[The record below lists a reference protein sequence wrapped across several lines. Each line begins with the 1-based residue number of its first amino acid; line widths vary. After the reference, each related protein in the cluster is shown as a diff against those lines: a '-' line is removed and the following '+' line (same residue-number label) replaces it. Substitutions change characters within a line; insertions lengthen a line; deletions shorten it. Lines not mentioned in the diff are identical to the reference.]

1 MNKKQ
6 DIRYDEF
13 GEEILYEIRHNLNW
27 WDSLVF
33 GTMFL
38 FGSLLVYGS
47 VSDFFA
53 MTEKY
58 SMDTPIFVVFFGF
71 SLCWVGIYN
80 LLYTRKNR
88 IYITNQG
95 IGFERRK
102 WFRMQKG
109 FFGFGEVGFRIVL
122 LSTGLCP
129 VSPPSIITIFP
140 LGNIKSKYVP
150 FWQLKS
156 YCHIFLTFWNNYISP
171 KLYNE
176 TTEQCYLHD
185 FLIKKTKE
193 ALESQGID
201 ANSLPYDLEKQF
213 HMQ

>member
-13 GEEILYEIRHNLNW
+13 GEEILYEIRHNLSW

-38 FGSLLVYGS
+38 FGIIIVYAGIE
-47 VSDFFA
+47 DFVL
-53 MTEKY
+53 ERI
-58 SMDTPIFVVFFGF
+58 DIVFFITLMLFGIPF
-71 SLCWVGIYN
+71 VFLSLFQ
-80 LLYTRKNR
+80 LLYAHKNR

-95 IGFERRK
+95 IGFERRN

-109 FFGFGEVGFRIVL
+109 FFKFGEVGFRLVL

-201 ANSLPYDLEKQF
+201 TNSLPYDLEKQF
-213 HMQ
+213 HM

>member
-27 WDSLVF
+27 WDYVMFSIFFPFSCLVVYAGLELTLLEKNMGYLILPLVF
-33 GTMFL
+33 LIVCM
-38 FGSLLVYGS
+38 LLLH
-47 VSDFFA
+47 D
-53 MTEKY
+53 
-58 SMDTPIFVVFFGF
+58 IF
-71 SLCWVGIYN
+71 YK
-80 LLYTRKNR
+80 RKNR
-88 IYITNQG
+88 FYITNQG

-171 KLYNE
+171 KLYDE
-176 TTEQCYLHD
+176 ITEQCYLHD
-185 FLIKKTKE
+185 FFIKKNQRSFRISRYRRKFF
-193 ALESQGID
+193 AL
-201 ANSLPYDLEKQF
+201 
-213 HMQ
+213 

>member
-13 GEEILYEIRHNLNW
+13 GEEILYEIRHNLSW

-38 FGSLLVYGS
+38 FGIIIVYAGIE
-47 VSDFFA
+47 DFVL
-53 MTEKY
+53 ERI
-58 SMDTPIFVVFFGF
+58 DIVFFITLMLFGIPF
-71 SLCWVGIYN
+71 VFLSLFQ
-80 LLYTRKNR
+80 LLYAHKNR

-95 IGFERRK
+95 IGFERRN

-109 FFGFGEVGFRIVL
+109 FFKFGEVGFRLVL

-129 VSPPSIITIFP
+129 VSPPSMITIFP

-156 YCHIFLTFWNNYISP
+156 YCQIFLTFWNGYVSP

-176 TTEQCYLHD
+176 ITEQCYLHD

-201 ANSLPYDLEKQF
+201 TNSLPYDLEKQF
-213 HMQ
+213 HM

>member
-1 MNKKQ
+1 MNEKQ

-13 GEEILYEIRHNLNW
+13 GEEILYEIRHNLSW
-27 WDSLVF
+27 WDYLVF

-38 FGSLLVYGS
+38 FGIIIVYAGIE
-47 VSDFFA
+47 DFVL
-53 MTEKY
+53 ERI
-58 SMDTPIFVVFFGF
+58 DIVFFITLMLFGIPF
-71 SLCWVGIYN
+71 VFLSLFQ
-80 LLYTRKNR
+80 LLYARKNR

-95 IGFERRK
+95 IGFERRN

-109 FFGFGEVGFRIVL
+109 FFKFGEVGFRLVL

-129 VSPPSIITIFP
+129 VSPPSMITIFP

-171 KLYNE
+171 KLYDE
-176 TTEQCYLHD
+176 ITEQCYLHD

>member
-13 GEEILYEIRHNLNW
+13 GEEILYEIRHNLSW

-38 FGSLLVYGS
+38 FGIIIVYAGIE
-47 VSDFFA
+47 DFVL
-53 MTEKY
+53 ERI
-58 SMDTPIFVVFFGF
+58 DIVFFITLMLFGIPF
-71 SLCWVGIYN
+71 VFLSLFQ
-80 LLYTRKNR
+80 LLYAHKNR

-95 IGFERRK
+95 IGFERRN

-109 FFGFGEVGFRIVL
+109 FFKFGEVGFRLVL

-176 TTEQCYLHD
+176 ITEQCYLHD

-201 ANSLPYDLEKQF
+201 TNSLPYDLEKQF
-213 HMQ
+213 HM